1 MLLLAADGMS
11 SAAVLDPDRLD
22 AMYHYYDG
30 DNTTVDGPALLI
42 RKNFAE
48 KVSLVGSYYAD
59 TISGASIDVVTLAS
73 PYSEKRDEVGLG
85 VEYLHRN
92 TILRFGATRSEESD
106 YEADTVGFA
115 LTQEMLAGMTQLTL
129 GYSQGSDIVRKN
141 GDPDFEDTIDRY
153 SYGVGL
159 NQVLTKTLRMNIQY
173 EAITDEGFLNSPYRA
188 ARVQGAFVPERYP
201 RTRTSQA
208 LAFRFVKYLQPDKSL
223 RFDYRYFS
231 DSWNIKAN
239 DFAIS
244 FNKYF
249 GRRWLLELSYR
260 YYEQNEA
267 SFYSDN
273 FQTEQNFM
281 ARDKELSAF
290 NNNSIGAKLTY
301 SFLPGGGNR
310 LGRGTI
316 NLLFEHLKFDYDN
329 FTDVRTGELFSFD
342 ANVVQ
347 LFVSWWY

>member
-1 MLLLAADGMS
+1 M
-11 SAAVLDPDRLD
+11 
-22 AMYHYYDG
+22 
-30 DNTTVDGPALLI
+30 
-42 RKNFAE
+42 
-48 KVSLVGSYYAD
+48 
-59 TISGASIDVVTLAS
+59 
-73 PYSEKRDEVGLG
+73 
-85 VEYLHRN
+85 
-92 TILRFGATRSEESD
+92 
-106 YEADTVGFA
+106 
-115 LTQEMLAGMTQLTL
+115 
-129 GYSQGSDIVRKN
+129 
-141 GDPDFEDTIDRY
+141 
-153 SYGVGL
+153 
-159 NQVLTKTLRMNIQY
+159 
-173 EAITDEGFLNSPYRA
+173 
-188 ARVQGAFVPERYP
+188 
-201 RTRTSQA
+201 
-208 LAFRFVKYLQPDKSL
+208 
-223 RFDYRYFS
+223 
-231 DSWNIKAN
+231 
-239 DFAIS
+239 
-244 FNKYF
+244 
-249 GRRWLLELSYR
+249 LELSYR